1 MKIKCQ
7 GLKHISEPITEP
19 KSFLKYMLPGEEA
32 DLLLPKKYVEESD
45 LNIKSPDRQK
55 IICPIFYECGGC
67 DLLHV
72 KYEAQLKLK
81 EQHLAKLFGSLYNRG
96 SFQVDAN
103 PSPLHYRHKVVLSA
117 TTHKNKLK
125 LGLYREKTK
134 EVIPF
139 LKCFLH
145 DEKTNLVLAT
155 LEELFNKYKI
165 PAYDIDKGTGILKHV
180 LIRKSYANSNMM
192 VVFVTQGNLL
202 PNGKKIIQD
211 VREKHPEVTTFVQNI
226 HNKKT
231 SLVLLEDEKI
241 LFGPGYIY
249 DEIGNL
255 KFRLSSRS
263 FYQVNPQQMINLYQ
277 KALNMLDIK
286 KTDLI
291 LDTYSGIGTIS
302 LIASKYAKE
311 VIAIETN
318 PKAHQDALNN
328 RKENMIE
335 NVRFVND
342 DVERFITTFQ
352 GSVDGLI
359 MDPTREG
366 ATEKF
371 LNAIL
376 KLKPKKIVYISCE
389 PMTQVRDIKLLS
401 KLYDIKK
408 VNGVDMFSQTVHV
421 ETIVL
426 LSLKTA

>member
-1 MKIKCQ
+1 MKIICQ

-19 KSFLKYMLPGEEA
+19 KSFVKYMLPLEEA
-32 DLLLPKKYVEESD
+32 DLLLPKKYVEEKD
-45 LNIKSPDRQK
+45 LSVKSPDRQK
-55 IICPIFYECGGC
+55 VICPIFYECGGC

-72 KYEAQLKLK
+72 KYEAQLKMKEDHLK
-81 EQHLAKLFGSLYNRG
+81 KLFYSLYYRG
-96 SFQVDAN
+96 SFEVVPN
-103 PSPLHYRHKVVLSA
+103 PKPLHYRHKVVLSA
-117 TTHKNKLK
+117 TTHKNKLR

-155 LEELFNKYKI
+155 LEELLNKYKI
-165 PAYDIDKGTGILKHV
+165 PAYDIDKGTGILKHI
-180 LIRKSYANSNMM
+180 LIRKSFHHGHLM

-211 VREKHPEVTTFVQNI
+211 ARQTHPEISTVIQNI

-231 SLVLLEDEKI
+231 ALVLLEDEKI

-249 DEIGNL
+249 DEIGDL

-263 FYQVNPQQMINLYQ
+263 FYQVNPLQMIKLYQ
-277 KALNMLDIK
+277 TALDLLEIK

-302 LIASKYAKE
+302 LLASKFAKE

-318 PKAHQDALNN
+318 PKAHQDALSN
-328 RKENMIE
+328 RKENLIE
-335 NVRFVND
+335 NIRFVND
-342 DVERFITTFQ
+342 DVERFITTYQ
-352 GSVDGLI
+352 GTVDGLI

-371 LNAIL
+371 LNAVL

-389 PMTQVRDIKLLS
+389 PMTQARDLKILS
-401 KLYDIKK
+401 KNYDIKK
-408 VNGVDMFSQTVHV
+408 VVGVDMFSQTVHL
-421 ETIVL
+421 ESCVL
-426 LSLKTA
+426 LSAK